1 MPQKLIIIIIA
12 LSFYFFS
19 CEKEDTET
27 SQLNLVQVNIGSVE
41 LDLSANT
48 NNDIQV
54 DRPITLIFSSPLDK
68 SSAESHILLK
78 QNEDV
83 IETDLSFSSQD
94 KTITIFPSG
103 PLNNSTSYT
112 IFISDQL
119 KGARGEAFTKQEI
132 VFRTI
137 AGELQITSIEI
148 GGFNASNGGTILN
161 VPVDISVMVSFSV
174 PVNQESLKNATQI
187 TGSGNSSL
195 AYAFSN
201 ENREVEITSSN
212 PLNYI
217 TKYTFTINNSLQGD
231 DGEPFSGYSKTFYTQ
246 FDETPKFPVISDDQL
261 LDLVQEQTFKY
272 FWDFAH
278 PESGMARERNT
289 SGDLVTTGGSGFG
302 VMAILVGIERGFITR
317 QQGIDRL
324 AKIVDFLGI
333 ADRFH
338 GVWPHW
344 LNGNT
349 GDVIPFSERDDGG
362 DLVETAFMIQGLLT
376 VRQYLNTNDPTEENL
391 YQDIA
396 QLWESVEWD
405 WYTQN
410 ENVLYWHWSPN
421 YNWQM
426 NHKIQGWNESLITY
440 ILAAASKTHGIST
453 EVYHQ
458 GWARNGNM
466 VNGNDYFGITLP
478 LGEER
483 GGPLF
488 FAHYSFLGLDPRTLE
503 DQYANYWTQNVS
515 HTLINRAYCV
525 ANPKNFVGYGENCWG
540 LTASDN
546 HLGYSA
552 HSPNNDL
559 GVITPTA
566 ALSSFPYTPAESME
580 ALKFFYYTLGDKLW
594 GEYGFYDAFNPT
606 EGWYADSY
614 LAIDQGPII
623 LMIENH
629 RSNLLW
635 ELFMSDPDV
644 TEGLQKLGFIF

>member
-78 QNEDV
+78 QNEDI

-94 KTITIFPSG
+94 KTVTIYPSG

-119 KGARGEAFTKQEI
+119 KGARGESFTKQEI

-137 AGELQITSIEI
+137 AGELQITAIEI
-148 GGFNASNGGTILN
+148 GGFNASNGGNILN

-195 AYAFSN
+195 TYSFSN

-231 DGEPFSGYSKTFYTQ
+231 DGEPFSGYSKIFYTQ
-246 FDETPKFPVISDDQL
+246 FDETPKFPVISDEQL

-324 AKIVDFLGI
+324 AKIVDFLGN

-391 YQDIA
+391 YQAIS

-440 ILAAASKTHGIST
+440 ILAAASKTHGISAD
-453 EVYHQ
+453 VYHQ

-466 VNGNDYFGITLP
+466 ANGNDYFGITLP

-503 DQYANYWTQNVS
+503 DQYANYWTQNVN

-566 ALSSFPYTPAESME
+566 ALSSFPYTPEESME

-594 GEYGFYDAFNPT
+594 GEDGFYDAFNPT

-635 ELFMSDPDV
+635 DLFMSDPDV

>member
-119 KGARGEAFTKQEI
+119 KGARGESFVNQEI

-606 EGWYADSY
+606 EGWYADSF